1 MWAFGLRGDF
11 VLKRLFLV
19 VVLLPLPADLC
30 AQACPPP
37 VVPAKTV
44 EAPIGHVTFSNDAFL
59 PPEKE
64 QEIVKQLRDDGVDP
78 KALSKNISSLAGEA
92 AERVRAA
99 FQDDGYFKVQVH
111 AKATP
116 DETGRQYDIA
126 VRIRNV
132 GRQYRLGDLTL
143 TKATWFPQQQLADL
157 FPVQR
162 GEVFS
167 REKIAKG
174 LEALRQLY
182 GSQGFINFTPVP
194 NTEFDDA
201 SGIANLII
209 DVDEGKQ
216 FRLREVSVLGLDS
229 ETEERV
235 LSEIDMKSGDIF
247 DSTDWDRSLAKIRD
261 LVRAPA
267 LTAADRR
274 LDEENGGVNAVLDFR
289 PCPPI
294 SISVEST
301 IPLRGMPS
309 TERH

>member
-78 KALSKNISSLAGEA
+78 NAIAKSVSSLADEA
-92 AERVRAA
+92 AERVREA
-99 FQDDGYFKVQVH
+99 FQDDGYFKVQVD
-111 AKATP
+111 AKAIP
-116 DETGRQYDIA
+116 DATAHLYDIA
-126 VRIRNV
+126 VQIRNV
-132 GRQYRLGDLTL
+132 GRQYRLGDLTVSR
-143 TKATWFPQQQLADL
+143 ATWFPQQQLRDL
-157 FPVQR
+157 FSVQR

-167 REKIAKG
+167 SEEIAKG
-174 LEALRQLY
+174 LEELGQLY
-182 GSQGFINFTPVP
+182 GSEGFINSTPVP

-201 SGIANLII
+201 GGIANLNI

-216 FRLREVSVLGLDS
+216 FRLRSVSVLGLDAD
-229 ETEERV
+229 TEERV
-235 LSEIDMKSGDIF
+235 LSEIDLKSGDIF
-247 DSTDWDRSLAKIRD
+247 DSAIWERSLQKIRE
-261 LVRAPA
+261 LVRIPT
-267 LTAADRR
+267 LTVADLR

-294 SISVEST
+294 SISAEST
-301 IPLRGMPS
+301 IPLRRAPS
-309 TERH
+309 PNQH